1 MTSLVF
7 NLSSLVAGLLFGL
20 GLAISGM
27 TNPGQVL
34 DFLDLAGNWNPDLLF
49 VLGAAVTVTVIAFRW
64 ILSRKKPLFS
74 DHFNLPTLTAI
85 DRNLVAGSII
95 FGIGWGISGYCP
107 GPAIA
112 SLANPNWETWV
123 FLPAML
129 VGMLLQRRL
138 QAAKI
143 KKQ

>member
-34 DFLDLAGNWNPDLLF
+34 DFLDLAGNWNPGLLF
-49 VLGAAVTVTVIAFRW
+49 VLGAAVTVTVIVFKW
-64 ILSRKKPLFS
+64 ILGRKKPLFS

-112 SLANPNWETWV
+112 SLANPNWETWI